1 MNQILKVRSVH
12 DYSVFVGHTDAHQ
25 LVSVIEYA
33 KVSPIL
39 HTKSE
44 FSVYALFLLDDTL
57 EDLTYG
63 HSGYDYEGGTLVCV
77 APGQIGG
84 SDNNGERFDRRGWAL
99 LFHPDLLQ
107 GTPLEQSIKEY
118 SFFEYQTNEALH
130 MTENERD
137 IYIDLLLQLRE
148 TLGQNNNKYR
158 DSIIVT
164 YIELILKY
172 CKRFYDRQFITREV
186 NNHDLLK
193 RFRRLLTTYLNSE
206 RPASDGIPTVVW
218 CAKELCLSPSYF
230 GDLIKRMTGETA
242 SDYIRRFVVDITKNR
257 LVSGDSVSAIAY
269 DLGFEYPQHLSRL
282 FKRFCGY
289 TPTEYVRQ
297 HKNK

>member
-1 MNQILKVRSVH
+1 MNQILKVQSVG
-12 DYSVFVGHTDAHQ
+12 DYSSFVGHVDTHQ
-25 LVSVIEYA
+25 FVAVIDYA
-33 KVSPIL
+33 EVSPIL

-63 HSGYDYEGGTLVCV
+63 HSGYGYEKGTLVCV
-77 APGQIGG
+77 SPGQTGG
-84 SDNNGERFDRRGWAL
+84 VDYNGKRFDRRGWAL

-107 GTPLEQSIKEY
+107 GTPLGYSMKEY
-118 SFFEYQTNEALH
+118 SFFQYQTNEALY
-130 MTENERD
+130 MTESERE
-137 IYIDLLLQLRE
+137 IYISLLLQLRR

-172 CKRFYDRQFITREV
+172 CKRFYDRQFTAREAS
-186 NNHDLLK
+186 NHDLLK
-193 RFRRLLTTYLNSE
+193 RFNHLLSTYLNSE
-206 RPASDGIPTVVW
+206 RLVTEGIPTVAW

-230 GDLIKRMTGETA
+230 GDLVKKETGITA
-242 SDYIRRFVVDITKNR
+242 RDHIHHSIIEMAKNK
-257 LVSGDSVSAIAY
+257 LINGEQIIQIAY

-282 FKRFCGY
+282 FKKQTGC
-289 TPTEYVRQ
+289 TPSEYIERIS
-297 HKNK
+297 KA